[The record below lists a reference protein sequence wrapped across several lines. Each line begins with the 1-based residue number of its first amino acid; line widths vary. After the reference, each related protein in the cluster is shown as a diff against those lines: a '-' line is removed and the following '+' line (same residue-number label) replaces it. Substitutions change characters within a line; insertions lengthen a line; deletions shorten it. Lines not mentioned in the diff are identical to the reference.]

1 MESLPA
7 VTQSPVLS
15 GTAVLAWRRQQL
27 QRGGRP
33 VDLDWL
39 LDLGA
44 GISWSSLQQ
53 LRIDPERTVETR
65 CSLEA
70 LEQQWQLH
78 LDQAVPLQ
86 HLVGRCPW
94 RDLELEVS
102 AAALIPRQETE
113 LLLDLAEQRL
123 GRARIHRWA
132 DLGTGSGALA
142 VAMAR
147 AWPDAAGHAVDLS
160 ADALGLAERNLQR
173 WGGLRHCQLHR
184 GSWWEP
190 LRRWWGQLDLVLSN
204 PPYIPADQLA
214 GLHPVVRDHE
224 PHLALSGG
232 MDGLD
237 AIREVIAGAVSA
249 LSPGGY
255 LLLEHHHDQSSAVM
269 DLMGQAGLLECE
281 PAKDLQG
288 VLRFAIARCPG
299 SATR

>member
-53 LRIDPERTVETR
+53 LRIDPERTVEAR

-123 GRARIHRWA
+123 GRAQIHRWA

-173 WGGLRHCQLHR
+173 WGG
-184 GSWWEP
+184 
-190 LRRWWGQLDLVLSN
+190 
-204 PPYIPADQLA
+204 AA
-214 GLHPVVRDHE
+214 
-224 PHLALSGG
+224 ALSVASRQLVGTVAAVVG
-232 MDGLD
+232 TVGP
-237 AIREVIAGAVSA
+237 GA
-249 LSPGGY
+249 
-255 LLLEHHHDQSSAVM
+255 EQSSVHSCRPV
-269 DLMGQAGLLECE
+269 GR
-281 PAKDLQG
+281 PASG
-288 VLRFAIARCPG
+288 CA
-299 SATR
+299 